1 MANGELHSDD
11 IESAIRGGHHVAV
24 GQVGHLLLPR
34 QLHPRKRKTQHR
46 PVGRITHKTGTRV
59 ISIPPELTNL
69 PTDQPPTDQPPTD
82 QLTN

>member
-1 MANGELHSDD
+1 
-11 IESAIRGGHHVAV
+11 
-24 GQVGHLLLPR
+24 
-34 QLHPRKRKTQHR
+34 
-46 PVGRITHKTGTRV
+46 VGRITHKTGTRV